1 MKRTLLITL
10 SLLLLLNAKAQI
22 TIDQV
27 LNEVVANNLHLKS
40 LKQISDADKL
50 DNSTGLYPEN
60 PEVGFNY
67 LWGDPGLIGNRKDFS
82 ITQTFDFPSAYV
94 HKSAISNLRNNQ
106 LDFSYRHE
114 LLKLV
119 NETRLVCIDLVY
131 INAAI
136 TENNRRLSNS
146 QVVADAYKSRFN
158 SGDANILEYNKAQL
172 DLLNIQ
178 KQSESLQL
186 EKERLLLELAALN
199 SGNPIDFNNAEF
211 QLPVIDADFEK
222 WFKGVES
229 NNPDLQWIQQENEI
243 IDRQISLNSALSLP
257 KISMGYMSENV
268 PGEKFSG
275 ISMGVTIPLYENK
288 NVVKSSKVRLAAS
301 QNLQKDVRLQFYL
314 DMKSK
319 YNTAMKLAENIDTY
333 RSQLIRF
340 NNSELLKKALD
351 AGEISLLDYMLELSL
366 YYDSLDQLL
375 ILEKEHHRAFAE
387 LMRYTF

>member
-333 RSQLIRF
+333 RSQLILF